1 MEQMW
6 DICETEVSIL
16 KLEDALTINKK
27 RKPIFK
33 NIVKGYQWHNS

>member
-6 DICETEVSIL
+6 ETEVSIL

-27 RKPIFK
+27 RKPILK